1 MLSNVKQNIETNRK
15 LRTKLYELLTKY
27 IYKYIKK
34 AFEKE
39 KELHSTIELKPKL
52 YPNFQRVLLQIPKWS
67 SKTLEKEYNKFL
79 KWNKK
84 KNDIDTK
91 ELETM
96 LIDIIKI
103 TTEIMLN
110 KSSIYVETLL
120 QDYKFPSLQQFYYK
134 SLKKIARIIYEQ
146 PKSLYTIKT
155 SKLTEQIENVLN
167 IYLPTK
173 QIESVL
179 EFIEQDL
186 DPSIKVKYNFENDS
200 DSSKSSISLRKNSS
214 DNNNLIIDKV
224 SSLHYVSSDD
234 LNHLKDTD
242 ANDDHISI
250 KNNVIDED
258 NIKHIKIPKIKKS
271 QYYYNKPKINEINE
285 YFFNE

>member
-1 MLSNVKQNIETNRK
+1 MLSNVKQNIEKNRK
-15 LRTKLYELLTKY
+15 SRSVLYGILTKY
-27 IYKYIKK
+27 IYKYIRRT
-34 AFEKE
+34 FEKE
-39 KELHSTIELKPKL
+39 KELHSTVETRPKL
-52 YPNFQRVLLQIPKWS
+52 YPDFQRVLLQIPKWS
-67 SKTLEKEYNKFL
+67 SRTLEKEYAKFL
-79 KWNKK
+79 KWTKK
-84 KNDIDTK
+84 KDDIDTQ
-91 ELETM
+91 ELI
-96 LIDIIKI
+96 IDIIKI

-134 SLKKIARIIYEQ
+134 CLKKIARIIYEE

-155 SKLTEQIENVLN
+155 SKLNDQIENVLN

-179 EFIEQDL
+179 EFIEKDV
-186 DPSIKVKYNFENDS
+186 DPIIKVKYNFENDTE
-200 DSSKSSISLRKNSS
+200 SSKSSISLRKNSS
-214 DNNNLIIDKV
+214 DNNNLIVDKI

-234 LNHLKDTD
+234 LHDLKNTD
-242 ANDDHISI
+242 DDQLSV
-250 KNNVIDED
+250 KNKVVEDD
-258 NIKHIKIPKIKKS
+258 NIRHINIPKIKKS

>member
-15 LRTKLYELLTKY
+15 LRAELYDILTKY
-27 IYKYIKK
+27 IYKYIRRT
-34 AFEKE
+34 FEKE
-39 KELHSTIELKPKL
+39 KELHSTTETRPKL
-52 YPNFQRVLLQIPKWS
+52 YPDFQRVLLQIPKWS
-67 SKTLEKEYNKFL
+67 SRTLEKEYNKFL
-79 KWNKK
+79 KWAKK

-91 ELETM
+91 DLETM
-96 LIDIIKI
+96 LIDIIKL

-134 SLKKIARIIYEQ
+134 SLKKIARIIYEE

-155 SKLTEQIENVLN
+155 SNLTNQIENVLN

-179 EFIEQDL
+179 DFIEQDL
-186 DPSIKVKYNFENDS
+186 DPHIKVKYNFENDTQ
-200 DSSKSSISLRKNSS
+200 SSKSSISLRKNSS
-214 DNNNLIIDKV
+214 DNNNLIIDKI

-234 LNHLKDTD
+234 LHHLKDTEE
-242 ANDDHISI
+242 DHISV
-250 KNNVIDED
+250 KNKAVEED
-258 NIKHIKIPKIKKS
+258 NVRHINIPKIKKS

>member
-1 MLSNVKQNIETNRK
+1 MLSNVKQNIEKNRK
-15 LRTKLYELLTKY
+15 SRSVLYGILTKY
-27 IYKYIKK
+27 IYKYIRRT
-34 AFEKE
+34 FEKE
-39 KELHSTIELKPKL
+39 KELHSTVETRPKL
-52 YPNFQRVLLQIPKWS
+52 YPDFQRVLLQIPKWS
-67 SKTLEKEYNKFL
+67 SRTLEKEYAKFL
-79 KWNKK
+79 KWTKK
-84 KNDIDTK
+84 KDDIDTQ
-91 ELETM
+91 ELI
-96 LIDIIKI
+96 IDIIKI

-134 SLKKIARIIYEQ
+134 CLKKIARIIYEE

-155 SKLTEQIENVLN
+155 SKLNDQIENVLN

-179 EFIEQDL
+179 EFIEKDV
-186 DPSIKVKYNFENDS
+186 DPIIKVKYNFENDTE
-200 DSSKSSISLRKNSS
+200 SSKSSISLRKNSS
-214 DNNNLIIDKV
+214 DNNNLIVDKI

-234 LNHLKDTD
+234 LHDLKNTD
-242 ANDDHISI
+242 DDQLS
-250 KNNVIDED
+250 VINKVVEDD
-258 NIKHIKIPKIKKS
+258 NIRHINIPKIKKS

>member
-1 MLSNVKQNIETNRK
+1 MKV
-15 LRTKLYELLTKY
+15 
-27 IYKYIKK
+27 
-34 AFEKE
+34 EKE
-39 KELHSTIELKPKL
+39 KELHSTVETRPKL
-52 YPNFQRVLLQIPKWS
+52 YPDFQRVLLQIPKWS
-67 SKTLEKEYNKFL
+67 SRTLEKEYAKFL
-79 KWNKK
+79 KWTKK
-84 KNDIDTK
+84 KDDIDTQ
-91 ELETM
+91 ELI
-96 LIDIIKI
+96 IDIIKL

-134 SLKKIARIIYEQ
+134 CLKKIARIIYEE

-155 SKLTEQIENVLN
+155 SKLNDQIENVLN

-179 EFIEQDL
+179 EFIEKDV
-186 DPSIKVKYNFENDS
+186 DPIIKVKYNFENDTE
-200 DSSKSSISLRKNSS
+200 SSKSSISLRKNSS
-214 DNNNLIIDKV
+214 DNNNLIVDKI

-234 LNHLKDTD
+234 LHDLKNTD
-242 ANDDHISI
+242 DDQLSV
-250 KNNVIDED
+250 KNKVVEDD
-258 NIKHIKIPKIKKS
+258 NIRHINIPKIKKS